1 MKCVFTTLMPDQTT
15 QTEADP
21 LYQEAYRIVNNFEI
35 IEKYW
40 QRVER
45 TNHLLLGCSL
55 SLGIIVVLIKFHH
68 YG

>member
-1 MKCVFTTLMPDQTT
+1 MKCVFITLMPDQSM

-45 TNHLLLGCSL
+45 TNHLLLGCSV
-55 SLGIIVVLIKFHH
+55 SLGIIIVLFKFHH